1 MRFTS
6 AAAQDLKHS
15 VANLESRLAA
25 QESANTDR
33 FGRIEARLDEH
44 ASKLADVPTLSQIVT
59 ATERLLSC
67 TMSSVDERLATETL
81 SIEVLKTTVSQTD
94 NLLERVL
101 ESLDSLRADTDSA
114 DPAVDAP
121 GDPPAVEVKT
131 PSA

>member
-67 TMSSVDERLATETL
+67 TMSSVDERLAAEAL
-81 SIEVLKTTVSQTD
+81 SVEVLKTTVSQTD
-94 NLLERVL
+94 KLLERVL
-101 ESLDSLRADTDSA
+101 ESLDSLRADTD
-114 DPAVDAP
+114 AP
-121 GDPPAVEVKT
+121 GGPPVVEVKT